1 MSMKPNY
8 FKIGVFVIVAF
19 VLILGAVVVFGSG
32 LFTEEKLY
40 FETYFSDSVSGLNV
54 GAPMELKG
62 VRMGQVEKITF
73 ARNEYEM
80 PPGSEED
87 LTYGSYVVVLSSI
100 EMDNLPVVA
109 EENRQQILSQF
120 ISRGFRV
127 RLASNLLTG
136 QAYLQGEYLDPE
148 RYPVLAVPWE
158 PKHLYVSSAPGE
170 FSTMKQSVDNILI
183 KLEQI
188 DTKRIGGLVEE
199 LLVSV
204 NKAVVDANIPALS
217 SGIQDLVANADQA
230 VTGINT
236 AAISDGIQSLVANA
250 NKAIDDVNVPAIS
263 NELQKLLVEARQTN
277 QHIHELLKK
286 PEKTPTQMANI
297 AVMVAN
303 LNKALLRIDRLLSG
317 QTPQIEQT
325 LENLR
330 DVSADLKDLTNGL
343 KQHPSQLIF
352 SQPPSKSEVSK

>member
-19 VLILGAVVVFGSG
+19 VLMLGALVVFGSG

-277 QHIHELLKK
+277 QHIQELLKK
-286 PEKTPTQMANI
+286 PEKTPAQMANI

-330 DVSADLKDLTNGL
+330 DVSADLKDLTKGA
-343 KQHPSQLIF
+343 
-352 SQPPSKSEVSK
+352 